1 MRLTFCGGAS
11 EVTGSNYLLESK
23 NGEKI
28 LIDCGLSQG
37 SRFAE
42 EDNFKPFP
50 YDPKEIKAVLVT
62 HAHIDHVGR
71 IPQLVRQGFRGPI
84 YSTPPTRDSA
94 ELLLLDSEHI
104 LAKESRSAG
113 HEPLYAAQDIEETM
127 GIWEGIQYHKM
138 FQVGGFNIEAF
149 DAGHVLGSAFYRV
162 HVDGKSIIFSGDVG
176 NSPAPIIRD
185 LEPLPESDYILLEST
200 YGARVHEGAD
210 TRQKDLRDAIIET
223 VHAGGVL
230 MIPAFALERTQDL
243 LYHIDS
249 LVEAG
254 KIPRVPVYMDS
265 PLAIKLTTIYEK
277 YRSYFNETSSAAIAS
292 GNDILSFSSLHSCL
306 TPEESKAIN
315 NAPAP
320 KVIIAGSG
328 MSNGGRILHHEMR
341 YLSDPKSR
349 LLIVGYQ
356 ARGTLGRRLQDGE
369 KVVHIFGVE
378 VQVRA
383 KVHVM
388 NSYSAHADGPHLLA
402 WIAPRKETLKKVFM
416 THGEEDQ
423 GSYLAEKIRSEL
435 GIKAEVP
442 TQGQVVEL

>member
-1 MRLTFCGGAS
+1 M
-11 EVTGSNYLLESK
+11 TGSNYLLESK

-28 LIDCGLSQG
+28 LIDCGLAQG

-50 YDPKEIKAVLVT
+50 YDPKEIKALLIT

-71 IPQLVRQGFRGPI
+71 IPQLVRKGFEGPI
-84 YSTPPTRDSA
+84 YSTPPTRDFA

-104 LAKESRSAG
+104 LAKEARAAG
-113 HEPLYAAQDIEETM
+113 HEPLYATEDIEAVM
-127 GIWEGIQYHKM
+127 RIWKGVPYHQM
-138 FQVGGFNIEAF
+138 FQVGGFNIEIF
-149 DAGHVLGSAFYRV
+149 DAGHVLGSSFYRI
-162 HVDGKSIIFSGDVG
+162 HVDGKSIVFSGDLG

-185 LEPLPESDYILLEST
+185 LEALPETDYVLLEST
-200 YGARVHEGAD
+200 YGGRVHEGAD
-210 TRQKDLRDAIIET
+210 TRQKDLREAIVET
-223 VHAGGVL
+223 MHAGGVL

-243 LYHIDS
+243 LYHIDLLAAS
-249 LVEAG
+249 G

-265 PLAIKLTTIYEK
+265 PLAIRLTAIYEK

-292 GNDILSFSSLHSCL
+292 GNDILNFPGLHSCL

-315 NAPAP
+315 HAPAP
-320 KVIIAGSG
+320 KVVIAGSG

-341 YLSDPKSR
+341 YLSDPKSC

-369 KVVHIFGVE
+369 KQVHIFGVE

-383 KVHVM
+383 KIRVM

-402 WIAPRKETLKKVFM
+402 WIAARKGTLKKVFM
-416 THGEEDQ
+416 IHGEEEQ
-423 GSYLAEKIRSEL
+423 GNYLAEKIKSDL
-435 GIKAEVP
+435 GIDAHVP
-442 TQGQVVEL
+442 TQGEVVEL